1 MDSLRCSGKGK
12 AGFQIGEVQMK
23 GKELLYTIELLE
35 QEKGIPKEKIIELL
49 EDSIRSAINRRLLED
64 IDVDVKLD
72 VETGEFKAYQ
82 IKEVV
87 EDGVEYNPRKQIPY
101 SEAVKIDGDV
111 KVGDRLMLPFA
122 VEGMGRIAARATMQ
136 VLTQRLTQLERDV
149 IYNMFKEKEGDI
161 VQGTVLREER
171 GNIVVDLLGKAE
183 GILPPREQVRS
194 ERYRKGDTMKFYV
207 LEVKRGRGGEP
218 RIILS
223 RTHPRLVQ
231 RLFEREMPEVVAGL
245 VSVMSVARD
254 PGDRAKVAVKANDPD
269 VDPVGACIGV
279 RGARIQGIVREL
291 HGENIDVILYSE
303 NPEEFIANAL
313 KPAKV
318 RKIILNEEEKEAKVI
333 VDDDQFSL
341 ALGKRGQNVRLAA
354 KLTGW
359 KIDIKTVSEYGGL
372 LDEGEGEK

>member
-1 MDSLRCSGKGK
+1 
-12 AGFQIGEVQMK
+12 MK
-23 GKELLYTIELLE
+23 GKELLYTIELIE
-35 QEKGIPKEKIIELL
+35 NEKGIPKDRIIRLL
-49 EDSIRSAINRRLLED
+49 EESIESAISRRLLDGME
-64 IDVDVKLD
+64 IEVKLD
-72 VETGEFKAYQ
+72 LETGEFSAYQ
-82 IKEVV
+82 LKRVV
-87 EDGVEYNPRKQIPY
+87 EDGVEYDPSKEIPL
-101 SEAVKIDGDV
+101 SEAK
-111 KVGDRLMLPFA
+111 KVDREAEVGSVLKLPFA
-122 VEGMGRIAARATMQ
+122 VDGMGRIAARATMN
-136 VLTQRLTQLERDV
+136 VLSQRLDQLEKDV
-149 IYNMFKEKEGDI
+149 VFSTFKEKEGDI

-171 GNIVVDLLGKAE
+171 GNVIVDLMGRAE

-231 RLFEREMPEVVAGL
+231 RLFEKEMPEVVAGL
-245 VSVMSVARD
+245 VSVMAVARD

-279 RGARIQGIVREL
+279 RGARIQSIVREL
-291 HGENIDVILYSE
+291 RGENIDVILYSDD
-303 NPEEFIANAL
+303 PEEFIANAL

-318 RKIILNEEEKEAKVI
+318 RKILLNQEEKEAKVI
-333 VDDDQFSL
+333 VDDEQFSL

-372 LDEGEGEK
+372 PEEGE

>member
-1 MDSLRCSGKGK
+1 
-12 AGFQIGEVQMK
+12 MK

-87 EDGVEYNPRKQIPY
+87 EDGVEYDPRKQIPY
-101 SEAVKIDGDV
+101 SEAVKVDGDV
-111 KVGDRLMLPFA
+111 KVGDKLMLPFA

-171 GNIVVDLLGKAE
+171 GNVVVDLLGKAE

-245 VSVMSVARD
+245 VSVMAVARD

-318 RKIILNEEEKEAKVI
+318 RKIFLNEEEKEAKVI

-372 LDEGEGEK
+372 PDEGEGEK